1 VAGAVVVEAGSSD
14 FYKSEYFT
22 EAGFKE
28 VMAPDTGTAGYDETI
43 SDTFV
48 KN

>member
-1 VAGAVVVEAGSSD
+1 MRRDSEAGLSDRGGSSLE
-14 FYKSEYFT
+14 FK

-28 VMAPDTGTAGYDETI
+28 DKVPDTGTAGYDETI

>member
-1 VAGAVVVEAGSSD
+1 MRRDSEACLSDRGGSSLE
-14 FYKSEYFT
+14 FK

-28 VMAPDTGTAGYDETI
+28 DMALDTGTAGYDETI